1 MPPVFGKED
10 IMQPFPGLFFH
21 LGIQKN
27 IRLKNRQVIHN

>member
-21 LGIQKN
+21 LGIQKKYKAEESSGN
-27 IRLKNRQVIHN
+27 S